1 MTNQISLPSFEI
13 MLLRWVSE
21 GKTVAEIA
29 MIEGRDRVEIQS
41 VLNQVVSTLGAR
53 SLLDAIEKA
62 KVNKII

>member
-1 MTNQISLPSFEI
+1 MTNQISLPLFEI

-21 GKTVAEIA
+21 GKTVVEIA

>member
-41 VLNQVVSTLGAR
+41 VLNQVVSTLGTR